1 VSCRSDEIQT
11 SVHPHVAFI
20 ATFGLLLLSHV
31 NFMLIVH
38 EINDGCP
45 AIPVV
50 DVIPKARRI
59 NNSEF
64 HFEGLFFQF
73 CLDNLDLGKLVQLLD
88 MSATVILGWTE
99 FGAEQSVNECRFAQ
113 PRFTCFQR
121 ELQKKD

>member
-1 VSCRSDEIQT
+1 MSCRSDEIQT

-73 CLDNLDLGKLVQLLD
+73 CLDNLDLGEFVHLLE
-88 MSATVILGWTE
+88 MPAGVVLGWGE
-99 FGAEQSVNECRFAQ
+99 LGGEEGVDEGCFA
-113 PRFTCFQR
+113 
-121 ELQKKD
+121 